1 MFNYTSFNLSLFNTG
16 KRGIYNDSKGLK
28 IAYISGVAGIIN
40 NKWTYNETDILELCE
55 AAIKGNPTF
64 RGVDI
69 LICAQ
74 WPSGIIHDSTQ
85 VKSFRKKPFQ
95 IG

>member
-1 MFNYTSFNLSLFNTG
+1 MFITG

-28 IAYISGVAGIIN
+28 IVYISGVAGTTN

-74 WPSGIIHDSTQ
+74 WPSGIIHDSTKVGFSVSKAFPLQ
-85 VKSFRKKPFQ
+85 TYL
-95 IG
+95 I